1 MPSFS
6 LGALN
11 AATDP
16 VPVGTGTWTFAVS
29 GTFSGTVQMQW
40 RSTPTRDWEAIS
52 WAQASPAAAEY
63 TAATGRVMAEGS
75 TLEPDA
81 QVRAVMTVYTS
92 GTAAVRIGR

>member
-1 MPSFS
+1 MPSFN

-16 VPVGTGTWTFAVS
+16 VPVGPGTWTFAIS

-40 RSTPTRDWEAIS
+40 RSTPARDWEAIS
-52 WAQASPAAAEY
+52 LSPASAAPANY
-63 TAATGRVMAEGS
+63 TAPTGAIAAVGS
-75 TLEPDA
+75 ALEPDA
-81 QVRAVMTVYTS
+81 QVRAVMTAYTS